1 MHGQELPGV
10 YVLEWNSTLREY
22 ISGTHQR
29 TTAAKTCCVLI
40 TCYSNTLKRQTE
52 LTIRPP

>member
-29 TTAAKTCCVLI
+29 TTAAKTCADYLLFQHVE
-40 TCYSNTLKRQTE
+40 TAN
-52 LTIRPP
+52 